1 MKANYVGGRGN
12 KIGVICKMLIE
23 LTNYDELG
31 LTVQFCRM
39 IDEYPI
45 IIQLSIL
52 IRFHLSDEKMS
63 FLGATLGNLH
73 IPSIGGIKKQIS
85 KVWTTK
91 TFIRHSRASCN
102 KTLEGKVNWDLLTI
116 FIVGL

>member
-85 KVWTTK
+85 KV
-91 TFIRHSRASCN
+91 
-102 KTLEGKVNWDLLTI
+102 
-116 FIVGL
+116 